1 MSYIPIH
8 RKSDAINVSVRLLE
22 CAECPLDVRYPPSR
36 LGLAWLS
43 LLIGILSTPV
53 LLAIYRSGITTTH
66 VLDSRERTP
75 PFRLVWTKFW
85 PLFLL
90 NTNVNVCLKRT
101 AWTIMKRKKSERVRV
116 SFSTPNFGTQSIV
129 IYFSK
134 VEPLYNTE
142 QTFSPFVNIYSVKG
156 ELSTLS
162 KTNPVPSDTNLWSHL
177 SPENLEN
184 KQCQKTF
191 TTVLWKRAKV

>member
-22 CAECPLDVRYPPSR
+22 SAECPLDVRYPPSR

-75 PFRLVWTKFW
+75 PFRLV
-85 PLFLL
+85 
-90 NTNVNVCLKRT
+90 
-101 AWTIMKRKKSERVRV
+101 
-116 SFSTPNFGTQSIV
+116 
-129 IYFSK
+129 
-134 VEPLYNTE
+134 
-142 QTFSPFVNIYSVKG
+142 
-156 ELSTLS
+156 
-162 KTNPVPSDTNLWSHL
+162 
-177 SPENLEN
+177 
-184 KQCQKTF
+184 
-191 TTVLWKRAKV
+191 